1 MRNFEKAKQEGWK
14 VLEKHP
20 RMDLH
25 ASELREL
32 IAKYSGQDLTKSIY
46 SAITDMWLAG
56 VAAGY
61 KIGKA
66 DAEARKD

>member
-25 ASELREL
+25 ASELRAL
-32 IAKYSGQDLTKSIY
+32 IAKYSDQDLTESIY
-46 SAITDMWLAG
+46 NAITDLWLAG
-56 VAAGY
+56 LATGY
-61 KIGKA
+61 KAGLR
-66 DAEARKD
+66 DAQKND